1 MCVLSQSETSLGRV
15 QPIIWLPSLNPN
27 WSIYDFSYSITDSIS
42 LTSQIRSQM
51 FNTKL
56 MEVNEYAS
64 NHHDSFSS
72 GSDHEDQ
79 RSHGTYHRRK
89 SQSPHRAIP
98 HAQALTID
106 QKARAG
112 IFVVDP
118 FHCRINVE
126 FLKAF
131 AKHHSTQ
138 PIFVSKQSTYFTS
151 SSEEDEGAVLD
162 LAPDMSYMGFTTSS
176 SSEDEQS
183 HNHHTSFDSWD
194 IPIKPAK
201 KSSRNGN
208 GTSSKK
214 SKSSSSSTANSA
226 KIVNSSSLPRPADN
240 SDKFPLN
247 LSPETIAKL
256 ANRVNS
262 NYKSFPQ
269 NQRHGSTPMDISTCP
284 GVRLLTEDE
293 YIACSL
299 LRIRPALYFHARN
312 TLLHNYHHSVGYFRK
327 SAAQK
332 MLRIDVN
339 KTGKLYDFLV
349 RQNWMPESEGADC
362 RPEPEQVIIDDPET
376 YHQL

>member
-1 MCVLSQSETSLGRV
+1 
-15 QPIIWLPSLNPN
+15 
-27 WSIYDFSYSITDSIS
+27 
-42 LTSQIRSQM
+42 M

-56 MEVNEYAS
+56 MEVNDYAT
-64 NHHDSFSS
+64 HHDSFSS
-72 GSDHEDQ
+72 GSDQDDHLKPS
-79 RSHGTYHRRK
+79 RSRK
-89 SQSPHRAIP
+89 SRSPSRAIP
-98 HAQALTID
+98 HEHALTID
-106 QKARAG
+106 QKAKAG

-131 AKHHSTQ
+131 AQYHQTQ
-138 PIFVSKQSTYFTS
+138 PLCVSKQGTYFTS
-151 SSEEDEGAVLD
+151 SSEEDEGAVTD
-162 LAPDMSYMGFTTSS
+162 LAPDMSHMGFTTSS
-176 SSEDEQS
+176 SSDDEHGHASNQ
-183 HNHHTSFDSWD
+183 NDFWD
-194 IPIKPAK
+194 TPIKTSTVK

-208 GTSSKK
+208 SGNKK
-214 SKSSSSSTANSA
+214 AKTTAVNSA
-226 KIVNSSSLPRPADN
+226 KIVNSSSLPRLEDN
-240 SDKFPLN
+240 SHKFPLN
-247 LSPETIAKL
+247 LSEEAVAKL
-256 ANRVNS
+256 AAKVNS

-269 NQRHGSTPMDISTCP
+269 NHRHGSTPMDISNCP

-312 TLLHNYHHSVGYFRK
+312 TLLHNYYHSVGYFRK

-349 RQNWMPESEGADC
+349 RQHWLPEMEGGEC
-362 RPEPEQVIIDDPET
+362 KPEPEQIVIDDPET

>member
-1 MCVLSQSETSLGRV
+1 M
-15 QPIIWLPSLNPN
+15 
-27 WSIYDFSYSITDSIS
+27 FS
-42 LTSQIRSQM
+42 
-51 FNTKL
+51 TKL
-56 MEVNEYAS
+56 MEVNEYTVPP
-64 NHHDSFSS
+64 HHDSFSS
-72 GSDHEDQ
+72 GSDHDDHKP
-79 RSHGTYHRRK
+79 SSVHRRK
-89 SQSPHRAIP
+89 SRSPHRAIP
-98 HAQALTID
+98 HHQALLSTE
-106 QKARAG
+106 QKAQAG

-131 AKHHSTQ
+131 AQHHNTQ
-138 PIFVSKQSTYFTS
+138 PLYTSKQSTYFAS
-151 SSEEDEGAVLD
+151 SSDEDESAAILN

-176 SSEDEQS
+176 SSEDEHSS
-183 HNHHTSFDSWD
+183 HNHNHSSSFDFWD
-194 IPIKPAK
+194 PPTKPVK
-201 KSSRNGN
+201 KSSRNN
-208 GTSSKK
+208 GGSSKK
-214 SKSSSSSTANSA
+214 VKQHSSSSAVNPA

-240 SDKFPLN
+240 SSKFPLN
-247 LSPETIAKL
+247 LSTETVDKL
-256 ANRVNS
+256 AAKVNS
-262 NYKSFPQ
+262 NYKSYPQ
-269 NQRHGSTPMDISTCP
+269 NHRHGSTPMDISSCI

-349 RQNWMPESEGADC
+349 RQNWLPEMEGGEC

>member
-1 MCVLSQSETSLGRV
+1 MFSTTLLEVNDFASLG
-15 QPIIWLPSLNPN
+15 
-27 WSIYDFSYSITDSIS
+27 
-42 LTSQIRSQM
+42 
-51 FNTKL
+51 
-56 MEVNEYAS
+56 

-72 GSDHEDQ
+72 GSDLDDGHKTYQ
-79 RSHGTYHRRK
+79 RRRK

-98 HAQALTID
+98 HAQALTIE
-106 QKARAG
+106 QKAKAG

-131 AKHHSTQ
+131 AQHHNTQ
-138 PIFVSKQSTYFTS
+138 PLYINKHSTYFTS

-162 LAPDMSYMGFTTSS
+162 LAPDMSYMGFTASS
-176 SSEDEQS
+176 SSDDEPAGQN
-183 HNHHTSFDSWD
+183 NHSFDFWD
-194 IPIKPAK
+194 TTIQKPAK
-201 KSSRNGN
+201 KSSRNGS
-208 GTSSKK
+208 GSSKK
-214 SKSSSSSTANSA
+214 TKPAAPSAINPA
-226 KIVNSSSLPRPADN
+226 KIVNSSSLPRQSDN

-247 LSPETIAKL
+247 LSPETVGKL
-256 ANRVNS
+256 ASKVNS
-262 NYKSFPQ
+262 QYKSYPQ
-269 NQRHGSTPMDISTCP
+269 NHRHGSTPMDISSCP

-349 RQNWMPESEGADC
+349 RQNWLPEVEGGDC
-362 RPEPEQVIIDDPET
+362 RPEPEQIIVDDPET

>member
-1 MCVLSQSETSLGRV
+1 
-15 QPIIWLPSLNPN
+15 
-27 WSIYDFSYSITDSIS
+27 
-42 LTSQIRSQM
+42 M

-56 MEVNEYAS
+56 MEVSDYSKN
-64 NHHDSFSS
+64 HDSFSS
-72 GSDHEDQ
+72 GSDVDDYKSTH
-79 RSHGTYHRRK
+79 SAHHHNSFKRK
-89 SQSPHRAIP
+89 KSVPQRAIP
-98 HAQALTID
+98 HEFATTSE
-106 QKARAG
+106 QKAKAG

-131 AKHHSTQ
+131 AMHHHTE
-138 PIFVSKQSTYFTS
+138 PLCIDRHNTYFIS
-151 SSEEDEGAVLD
+151 SSEEDEAAVID
-162 LAPDMSYMGFTTSS
+162 LTPDMSHMGFTTGSS
-176 SSEDEQS
+176 SDDE
-183 HNHHTSFDSWD
+183 HNNRNGLDFWD
-194 IPIKPAK
+194 TPIKTSSSNSNGGGK
-201 KSSRNGN
+201 KKNNGN
-208 GTSSKK
+208 PKRPKT
-214 SKSSSSSTANSA
+214 SSSSTANSS

-240 SDKFPLN
+240 SEKFPLS
-247 LSPETIAKL
+247 LTAEQVSKL
-256 ANRVNS
+256 AAKVNS
-262 NYKSFPQ
+262 HYKSYPQ

-349 RQNWMPESEGADC
+349 KQNWLPEVEGGDC
-362 RPEPEQVIIDDPET
+362 RPEPEQIIIDDPET

>member
-1 MCVLSQSETSLGRV
+1 ME
-15 QPIIWLPSLNPN
+15 IPS
-27 WSIYDFSYSITDSIS
+27 S
-42 LTSQIRSQM
+42 
-51 FNTKL
+51 
-56 MEVNEYAS
+56 AS
-64 NHHDSFSS
+64 ASGGHDSFSS
-72 GSDHEDQ
+72 GSDAEDYK
-79 RSHGTYHRRK
+79 RSSSSSHSARK
-89 SQSPHRAIP
+89 KPVPHRAIP
-98 HAQALTID
+98 FEYAVTTEE
-106 QKARAG
+106 KAKAG

-131 AKHHSTQ
+131 AQHHHTE
-138 PIFVSKQSTYFTS
+138 PLCIDRHNTYFTS
-151 SSEEDEGAVLD
+151 SSEEDEAAVSD
-162 LAPDMSYMGFTTSS
+162 LAPDMSHMGFTTGTSS
-176 SSEDEQS
+176 DEEQHRS
-183 HNHHTSFDSWD
+183 NGDLDSWD
-194 IPIKPAK
+194 TRVKTRKRGNNGSNSNNNKKTKP
-201 KSSRNGN
+201 S
-208 GTSSKK
+208 TSA
-214 SKSSSSSTANSA
+214 SSSAS

-247 LSPETIAKL
+247 LSTEQVAKL
-256 ANRVNS
+256 AAKVNS
-262 NYKSFPQ
+262 NYKNFPQ
-269 NQRHGSTPMDISTCP
+269 NQRHGSTPMDISACP

-349 RQNWMPESEGADC
+349 RQNWMPEVEGGDC
-362 RPEPEQVIIDDPET
+362 RPEPEQVVIDDPET